1 MVVKVGFRP
10 KMNMGN
16 TVSCNHLIKTLS
28 IFQTQISKEQ
38 EKLKNHGIISFCYFT
53 YRIFQAYHIKVSV
66 CKAI

>member
-16 TVSCNHLIKTLS
+16 IVSCNHLIKTLS
-28 IFQTQISKEQ
+28 RFQTQIRKEQ
-38 EKLKNHGIISFCYFT
+38 ERLKSHGIISFCYFT

-66 CKAI
+66 FKAI